1 MPSTSRNFVFR
12 KYMTPAVVIS
22 FGVSLMLWVG
32 YYYFPWVADDLY
44 YRMRFRDYFINGGDI
59 DWAQA
64 WEAMKWRHF
73 NDNSRL
79 ASFAMLCLQFLPKM
93 LTSFL
98 SGVASYLS
106 ILFAARLS
114 GVDKSASKSL
124 LVALLFVVAMPW
136 VDQMYVLPFQMAYLW
151 GGAFGLVFA
160 YVILEN
166 RTQGCKIF
174 LFALFLGVWQEAIG
188 FPAFVA
194 VVAMYVFYPKYR
206 DRRTVAAI
214 AGLLAGLA
222 WLYLSPGG
230 QSYRSQPSP
239 PFSFRFDI
247 LAVFAVPTVI
257 FLIFCLT
264 GLFVL
269 WRKRR
274 MRSVDLSVYVFLL
287 IASLTSVAVMLA
299 SCFGPRVGW
308 FGVLTAVV
316 GLVKMLND
324 CFRCRLSK
332 AVRNVLSGCA
342 VIFIFGHLAFV
353 DLTSYRNKL
362 MYDSVVQSFRAYP
375 EKAIYVPM
383 EMRNEAPLM
392 ALQKPYFGL
401 FTKWHTAVIVSAF
414 HAPAGHES
422 DVMKVLP
429 ARLED
434 FSPEKARKLAGDN
447 GFYSYKNLVVG
458 PYAGARPASFKMKA
472 SSQTKDIY
480 YVPFQ
485 TVDSLSFG
493 WYVPNAST
501 LESLFHPIPESME
514 FISGQ

>member
-1 MPSTSRNFVFR
+1 
-12 KYMTPAVVIS
+12 MTPAVVIS
-22 FGVSLMLWVG
+22 FCVSMLLWIG
-32 YYYFPWVADDLY
+32 FYCFPWVADDLY

-59 DWAQA
+59 DWTEV
-64 WEAMKWRHF
+64 WEAVKWRHF

-79 ASFAMLCLQFLPKM
+79 ASFAMLCLQFLPKL

-98 SGVASYLS
+98 SGVSSYLS
-106 ILFAARLS
+106 ILFAAKLS
-114 GVDKSASKSL
+114 GVDRSVSKSL
-124 LVALLFVVAMPW
+124 LVASLFIAVMPW

-151 GGAFGLVFA
+151 GGVFGLVFA

-166 RTQGCKIF
+166 KAQRCVTIF
-174 LFALFLGVWQEAIG
+174 LLALFLGTWQEAIG

-194 VVAMYVFYPKYR
+194 SLTIYVLFAKYR
-206 DRRTVAAI
+206 NRFTLSAV
-214 AGLLAGLA
+214 AGLLTGLA

-239 PFSFRFDI
+239 PFIFRFDI

-274 MRSVDLSVYVFLL
+274 LCSVDLSGYVFLL
-287 IASLTSVAVMLA
+287 VASLTSVAVMLM

-324 CFRCRLSK
+324 SFRCRLSK
-332 AVRNVLSGCA
+332 TVSYVFSGCVA
-342 VIFIFGHLAFV
+342 FVIFGHLAFV

-362 MYDSVVQSFRAYP
+362 MYGYVVQSFRRNP

-401 FTKWHTAVIVSAF
+401 FTKWNTAVIVSAF

-434 FSPEKARKLAGDN
+434 FSPGKARKLDGDN
-447 GFYSYKNLVVG
+447 GFYSYKDLVVG
-458 PYAGARPASFKMKA
+458 PYVGSGPASFKMKVGP
-472 SSQTKDIY
+472 QTKDIY

-485 TVDSLSFG
+485 TADSLSFG

-501 LESLFHPIPESME
+501 LESLFHPVPESME
-514 FISGQ
+514 FIAGQ